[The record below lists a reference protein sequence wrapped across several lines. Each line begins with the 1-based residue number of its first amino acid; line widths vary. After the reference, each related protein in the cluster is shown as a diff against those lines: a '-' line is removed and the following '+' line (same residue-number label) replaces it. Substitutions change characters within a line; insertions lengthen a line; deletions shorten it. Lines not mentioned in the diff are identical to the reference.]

1 MSRRRTPLLAAL
13 VAVTAAFV
21 VPTVLA
27 ATPNHVLPTQRID
40 ARVLLISA
48 DGSEPG
54 FGAWK
59 AELAR
64 EGVPYDAF
72 VAYTGPNAA
81 TKNTLTDGMLADY
94 GANRAKY
101 DAVILSTGDLGHSVA
116 APGGGTSFLSALT
129 DAEWSS
135 LARFERTFGIRQIS
149 DYTFPSPA
157 HGLNSVAGGAKQD
170 GSVATLTAAGKAAF
184 PYLKSQ
190 VPIADDSPTVDE
202 AFGYQSTPTSAANF
216 QTLLTGPN
224 NSSYL
229 GIYTHPDDG
238 REEMVMTVASNE
250 NQIHAQL
257 LRHGMVNWAT
267 RGVFLGYQRNYL
279 ELQVDDLFLG
289 DDVWD
294 PTTHT
299 TNYAANAR
307 MSPTDVANAATWS
320 KTNGIRLDFAFN
332 GGGVALNGGA
342 SDQLLPAIK
351 ANKDAFGFINH
362 TWDHPNLDCSSTNYI
377 GSEIA
382 QNITWAQQQG
392 IPITPTEVVT
402 GEHSGLAN
410 TRPGNPGTIDPPFFD
425 EAPTV
430 SATGGTLAAGTYDY
444 ALSAQSA
451 AGETTVSISPN
462 VVTTGATSSV
472 TATLTAVCHA
482 VKYNLYRSPAGANTW
497 SLVGSAT
504 RLANDPTDNGT
515 APLEVTITDT
525 GAAGAPATLPT
536 TNGASIAPY
545 SQNPN
550 YLAGVLGAGARYVA
564 SDASKTYPTDPLNVG
579 GPQYTVGATF
589 TETGAGGSFQAVPR
603 YPNNV
608 YYNVAT
614 RTQQLDEYN
623 WIYLPPPNGICQN
636 SSVNTCRSAP
646 ATWAQYVASE
656 NSIMFRHIM
665 GNDPR
670 PHFMHQTNLIGGADG
685 GVLYGVIDPLLASYN
700 TYFDRAG
707 TSLVQLTT
715 SQIAQTLARQDAWA
729 ANLAAGKITAW
740 IQDGELH
747 VKNTS
752 TGAVDV
758 PLTGTTVGDLYGGQ
772 RSGWTTIAA
781 GAERVF
787 TPSDPANVTAP
798 NVSGTAR
805 AGSTLRTTKGSW
817 SGTSPI
823 DYSYQWQRCTSQGKS
838 CVNIAGAT
846 SDSYDV
852 TSTDTGNRLRAVVS
866 AGNWISS
873 VSQAASDVT
882 AVVGSA
888 PPQEQGSGGQQ
899 GSGQTPAAGNKGAAS
914 TAKSS
919 KAVKLSLTKLT
930 MSPRRFAVV
939 HKSKP
944 RGTRLD
950 GSRIT
955 WRLSKKATVKLS
967 FQRLTGS
974 KKHRRWVTV
983 GTIKRNAK
991 QGTGVVRFRGRFGK
1005 KLLKPNS
1012 YRVVAT
1018 ATSGRE
1024 RSARKQVTF
1033 KVVKG

>member
-1 MSRRRTPLLAAL
+1 
-13 VAVTAAFV
+13 
-21 VPTVLA
+21 
-27 ATPNHVLPTQRID
+27 
-40 ARVLLISA
+40 
-48 DGSEPG
+48 
-54 FGAWK
+54 
-59 AELAR
+59 
-64 EGVPYDAF
+64 
-72 VAYTGPNAA
+72 
-81 TKNTLTDGMLADY
+81 
-94 GANRAKY
+94 
-101 DAVILSTGDLGHSVA
+101 
-116 APGGGTSFLSALT
+116 
-129 DAEWSS
+129 
-135 LARFERTFGIRQIS
+135 
-149 DYTFPSPA
+149 
-157 HGLNSVAGGAKQD
+157 
-170 GSVATLTAAGKAAF
+170 
-184 PYLKSQ
+184 
-190 VPIADDSPTVDE
+190 
-202 AFGYQSTPTSAANF
+202 
-216 QTLLTGPN
+216 
-224 NSSYL
+224 
-229 GIYTHPDDG
+229 
-238 REEMVMTVASNE
+238 MTVASNE
-250 NQIHAQL
+250 NQIQAQL
-257 LRHGMVNWAT
+257 LRHGMLNWVT

-307 MSPTDVANAATWS
+307 MSPTDVATAATWS

-444 ALSAQSA
+444 ALTAQSA
-451 AGETTVSISPN
+451 AGETTASISPN

-472 TATLTAVCHA
+472 SATFTTVCHA
-482 VKYNLYRSPAGANTW
+482 VKFNLYRSPAAANTW

-525 GAAGAPATLPT
+525 GAAGTPATLPT

-564 SDASKTYPTDPLNVG
+564 TDASKTYPTDPMNVG
-579 GPQYTVGATF
+579 GPQYPVGATF

-707 TSLVQLTT
+707 TPLVQLTT
-715 SQIAQTLARQDAWA
+715 SQIAQTLARQDTWA

-787 TPSDPANVTAP
+787 TPNDPANVTAP

-805 AGSTLRTTKGSW
+805 AGGTLRTTKGSW

-888 PPQEQGSGGQQ
+888 PSQRTGLRRSAGLGPDAGRRQPRGCEHGEVLQGGEAVADQADDE
-899 GSGQTPAAGNKGAAS
+899 PAALRGRPQVQAARH
-914 TAKSS
+914 APGRLADHVEAQQEGDRQAELPAPDRQQEAP
-919 KAVKLSLTKLT
+919 AVGDRRHHQAEGQAGHRRRPLQGPLRQEAAQAEQL
-930 MSPRRFAVV
+930 PRRGHGDERARAVAPQADDV
-939 HKSKP
+939 QGGEGVSDDTAVPPGP
-944 RGTRLD
+944 RRRFRRARPAATDDGADEALAALHAEVLLLREDNSRLKAAQYQRADIGRLLDRARSVSSTDADTDRDSNDDDIAQLLVDGLVIRESLLADLSGDRALD
-950 GSRIT
+950 GGLRGQ
-955 WRLSKKATVKLS
+955 A
-967 FQRLTGS
+967 QRA
-974 KKHRRWVTV
+974 RRD
-983 GTIKRNAK
+983 RDRA
-991 QGTGVVRFRGRFGK
+991 RAPAGRV
-1005 KLLKPNS
+1005 PP
-1012 YRVVAT
+1012 RP
-1018 ATSGRE
+1018 E
-1024 RSARKQVTF
+1024 RP
-1033 KVVKG
+1033 